1 MTTYDVIIRNGLIID
16 GSGSAPYHGDLAIQ
30 GDRIAA
36 LGDLGDAR
44 GTVEIDAGGKAITPG
59 FINMLSWSV
68 ESLIEDGR
76 SQSEIRQGVTLEVMG
91 EGFSFGPLSEEMKQ
105 AGTRGILGNY
115 DIQYDIEWTTLGE
128 YLEYLEKRGV
138 SPNIASFVGTSTL
151 RIHTVGYDD
160 RDPTSEELSRMEE
173 LLRQAMTEGAMGLS
187 SALIYPPASYAYS
200 EELIQ
205 LASVVAEYD
214 GLYISHVRGEGNTLI
229 EAIEE
234 FIDTVSMAQVRGEI
248 YHLKAAG
255 EQNWDMMDEV
265 IDILNESREDGLPIT
280 ADMYPYPY
288 SGTGLDSCIPPW
300 AHDGGRAALNERL
313 RDPETRARIKE
324 ALAEDSFDWENMYFQ
339 NGPDRILLAGFR
351 QEHLKPLTGKT
362 LAQVA
367 AERGT
372 APDDTLLDL
381 VLEDD
386 SRVFCMYFTM
396 SEDNLRK
403 QITLPYISFCSDA
416 ESQAPEGVFLKSSP
430 HPRAYGAFA
439 RVLARY
445 VRDEQIIPLEEAIR
459 RMTSLPADNLRIKE
473 RGRLQP
479 GHYADVVVF
488 DPATI
493 QDHATP
499 ENPHQYATGVQHVF
513 VNGVQVLRDGEHTGA
528 KPGHVV
534 RGPGYG
540 KQPFEAVYP
549 AELLPLFKLG
559 LGYDGTYAEFGL
571 RRDQIPDLIR
581 IVKDSRLYVR
591 DKEDDPV
598 QYAPIH
604 AAWMLS
610 RLGAAE
616 ALEAVSQLI
625 IYMHPIGPSE
635 ILSIMETFGPVAIAE
650 MTKIIDS
657 PLLYILSRLAAAAA
671 MTRIGLEHGPM
682 WATVVENLFLERLRQ
697 HNTPILLLAGLAAFL
712 ERLETENEEV
722 ELAVKAA
729 RKHAVSMGL
738 AKSWDETYK
747 LLRGDDELK
756 VEPGNLIDSDEGDDD
771 DDLPPAD
778 TSAPTAGW
786 KAREAKAA
794 KKKKAKRKMTDKIKK
809 QQRKKKR

>member
-1 MTTYDVIIRNGLIID
+1 
-16 GSGSAPYHGDLAIQ
+16 
-30 GDRIAA
+30 
-36 LGDLGDAR
+36 
-44 GTVEIDAGGKAITPG
+44 
-59 FINMLSWSV
+59 
-68 ESLIEDGR
+68 
-76 SQSEIRQGVTLEVMG
+76 
-91 EGFSFGPLSEEMKQ
+91 
-105 AGTRGILGNY
+105 
-115 DIQYDIEWTTLGE
+115 
-128 YLEYLEKRGV
+128 
-138 SPNIASFVGTSTL
+138 
-151 RIHTVGYDD
+151 
-160 RDPTSEELSRMEE
+160 
-173 LLRQAMTEGAMGLS
+173 
-187 SALIYPPASYAYS
+187 
-200 EELIQ
+200 
-205 LASVVAEYD
+205 
-214 GLYISHVRGEGNTLI
+214 
-229 EAIEE
+229 
-234 FIDTVSMAQVRGEI
+234 
-248 YHLKAAG
+248 
-255 EQNWDMMDEV
+255 
-265 IDILNESREDGLPIT
+265 
-280 ADMYPYPY
+280 
-288 SGTGLDSCIPPW
+288 
-300 AHDGGRAALNERL
+300 
-313 RDPETRARIKE
+313 
-324 ALAEDSFDWENMYFQ
+324 
-339 NGPDRILLAGFR
+339 
-351 QEHLKPLTGKT
+351 
-362 LAQVA
+362 
-367 AERGT
+367 
-372 APDDTLLDL
+372 
-381 VLEDD
+381 
-386 SRVFCMYFTM
+386 
-396 SEDNLRK
+396 
-403 QITLPYISFCSDA
+403 
-416 ESQAPEGVFLKSSP
+416 
-430 HPRAYGAFA
+430 PRAYGAFA

-459 RMTSLPADNLRIKE
+459 RMTALPADNLRIKE

-528 KPGHVV
+528 KPGRVV

-625 IYMHPIGPSE
+625 IHMHPIGPSE

-671 MTRIGLEHGPM
+671 LTRIGLEHGPM
-682 WATVVENLFLERLRQ
+682 WATVVENLFLERLQQ

-756 VEPGNLIDSDEGDDD
+756 VEPGNLIDSDDGDDD
-771 DDLPPAD
+771 DYLPPAD

-786 KAREAKAA
+786 KAQEAKAA